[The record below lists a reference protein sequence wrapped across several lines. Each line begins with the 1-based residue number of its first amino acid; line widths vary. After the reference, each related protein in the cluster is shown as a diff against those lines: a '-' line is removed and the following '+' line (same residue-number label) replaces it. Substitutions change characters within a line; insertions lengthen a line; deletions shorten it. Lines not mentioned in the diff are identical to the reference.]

1 MLWCRRSDAG
11 KDRTEAGTKTWVCF
25 IIGQRVGS
33 LSRAAFYEVI
43 KERKKEGVEGIG
55 LLTVINEYLIML

>member
-1 MLWCRRSDAG
+1 VGAGFLRSIRHVTGAL
-11 KDRTEAGTKTWVCF
+11 KQTQVCF

-43 KERKKEGVEGIG
+43 KERKGKGVEGIG
-55 LLTVINEYLIML
+55 LLTVINE